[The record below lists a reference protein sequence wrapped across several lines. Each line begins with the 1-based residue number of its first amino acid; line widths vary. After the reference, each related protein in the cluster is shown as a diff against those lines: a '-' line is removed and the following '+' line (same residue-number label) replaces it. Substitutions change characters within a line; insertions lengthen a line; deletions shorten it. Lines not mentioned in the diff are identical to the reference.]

1 MWYIQ
6 DSSSNLTNKSNKTTL
21 KTCWK
26 GEVNWLERYFDARMK
41 WIVFLSLFLSSFQSA
56 ETLMI
61 GLTKWKQLSI
71 RPHILPPEADRL
83 LMIQVKNRP
92 LPDTCYTGI
101 VPVIGDWCVSVKHS
115 QTKAK
120 PLLTLMSLIS

>member
-1 MWYIQ
+1 M
-6 DSSSNLTNKSNKTTL
+6 
-21 KTCWK
+21 
-26 GEVNWLERYFDARMK
+26 LERGGLLTGKIFRCPNEMDCFS
-41 WIVFLSLFLSSFQSA
+41 ISILSSFQSA

-92 LPDTCYTGI
+92 LPYTCYTGI
-101 VPVIGDWCVSVKHS
+101 VPVIGARCVSVKHS
-115 QTKAK
+115 LTKAK
-120 PLLTLMSLIS
+120 PLLTLFRID